1 MAINFTNN
9 PNVNDTVIANGL
21 SWKWDGTVWQ
31 ATNATV
37 GYSGS
42 VGSGYT
48 GSASTI
54 AGPTGYTGSK
64 GDIGYGGSAGY
75 TGSASTIVGYTGSKG
90 DIGYVG
96 SASTII
102 GYTSSA
108 GGQIYVYMY
117 YNTVTGSLDTVFA

>member
-64 GDIGYGGSAGY
+64 GDIGY
-75 TGSASTIVGYTGSKG
+75 
-90 DIGYVG
+90 VG